1 MSDEDEIAE
10 SDLSI
15 PDVRAPSV
23 SETVV
28 RARSSHTRPKT
39 KAEFKTSERDRI
51 LTALTSC
58 NWNRV
63 QAAKMIGIPRR
74 TFYRRL
80 KEYGI
85 LSE

>member
-1 MSDEDEIAE
+1 MVVD
-10 SDLSI
+10 DLQL
-15 PDVRAPSV
+15 PDVSRPAPSDSTIRTINGPV
-23 SETVV
+23 PAAAPS
-28 RARSSHTRPKT
+28 RPRNKV
-39 KAEFKTSERDRI
+39 EFKDSERDRI
-51 LTALTSC
+51 LGALSSC

-85 LSE
+85 L